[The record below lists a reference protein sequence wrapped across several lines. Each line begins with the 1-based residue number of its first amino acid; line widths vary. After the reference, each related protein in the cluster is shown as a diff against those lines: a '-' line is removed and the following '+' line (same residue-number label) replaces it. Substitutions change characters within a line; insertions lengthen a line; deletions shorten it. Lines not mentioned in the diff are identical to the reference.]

1 MQVLKAVAGPSRLMT
16 LGTIQALAFTAAIA
30 VTAAPAIAQ
39 DPAPRPIPRPTLTVA
54 PKPEA
59 DEVAHVV
66 KKGDTLW
73 DIAQAYLKD
82 PFRWPEIFRRN
93 TEVVEI
99 AHWIYPGE
107 TILIPSDEVLPEV
120 LARITT
126 KPAPVSDRTVF
137 STLPVRVSDRLQSS
151 GEVIGR
157 EGAGGVRRG
166 EVEAAPFASETGGP
180 RGSGRLAAAYDRP
193 GIDAP
198 AGDHSFQ
205 LNDPVF
211 VELPAGG
218 AWRIGGEFLVY
229 RRGPSISDVAQVM
242 IPTGIIRVE
251 SMRSGEPALA
261 RIIKQFDEIHL
272 DQRVMA
278 LEVFAL
284 SRPGAAVTVALGPI
298 EKVVFVSG
306 EPVQP
311 SLQSYVLL
319 SATSAD
325 GVRVGDRFTLID
337 DSIDDRYPAPAVPA
351 ATAQVVKVTPFAVT
365 AIVVDHDQPTIRTGM
380 TARLTAR
387 TP

>member
-16 LGTIQALAFTAAIA
+16 LGTIQALALGATIAMTA
-30 VTAAPAIAQ
+30 TPAIAQ
-39 DPAPRPIPRPTLTVA
+39 DPAPRPIPRPTLTIA
-54 PKPEA
+54 PKPAA
-59 DEVAHVV
+59 DEVAHIV

-73 DIAQAYLKD
+73 DIAKAYLKD
-82 PFRWPEIFRRN
+82 PFRWPDIFRRN

-107 TILIPSDEVLPEV
+107 TILIPSDEVRPEV

-126 KPAPVSDRTVF
+126 KPAPVSERTVF
-137 STLPVRVSDRLQSS
+137 STMPVRVSDRLQSS

-166 EVEAAPFASETGGP
+166 EVEAAPFASQTGGP
-180 RGSGRLAAAYDRP
+180 GGSGRLAAAYDRP

-198 AGDHSFQ
+198 AGDQSFQ

-211 VELPAGG
+211 VELPAGSAG
-218 AWRIGGEFLVY
+218 RIGGEFLIY
-229 RRGPSISDVAQVM
+229 RHGPSISEVAQVM
-242 IPTGIIRVE
+242 IPTGIVRVE
-251 SMRSGEPALA
+251 SMRPGEPALA
-261 RIIKQFDEIHL
+261 RIVKQFDEIHL
-272 DQRVMA
+272 DQRLMA
-278 LEVFAL
+278 LEMFAL
-284 SRPGAAVTVALGPI
+284 SRPGAAVTVTLGPI

-311 SLQSYVLL
+311 SLQSYVMLT
-319 SATSAD
+319 ATAAD

-337 DSIDDRYPAPAVPA
+337 DTIDDRYPAPAVPA
-351 ATAQVVKVTPFAVT
+351 AVAQVVKVTPYAVT
-365 AIVVDHDQPTIRTGM
+365 AIVVDHDQPTIRMGM
-380 TARLTAR
+380 TARLSAR